1 MSSGKRVITEEKMGM
16 NKREALHVIKT
27 EGKLYA
33 SLLFNALIYMH
44 LYIYICIFAYICM
57 YNGICGGHTHLDPWV
72 PLSVMVNLDCHLMQP
87 RIT

>member
-44 LYIYICIFAYICM
+44 LYIYIYASLHIFACTM
-57 YNGICGGHTHLDPWV
+57 A
-72 PLSVMVNLDCHLMQP
+72 SVEGTL
-87 RIT
+87 T